1 MKNLR
6 LLFPLFLFVFSIA
19 GFVACE
25 EDDVPLEPGRA
36 ILQLDGDNASGP
48 LRDGGTHRFAVRFD
62 ENRLTN
68 FDGRNLTGIR
78 IFIGQAPQSMELSAH
93 VGGTTSPAGV
103 GERRLGL
110 TGTIQS
116 GGFFDYTFVDPL
128 EIDASQTL
136 WLVAE
141 VELQG
146 RQQSIGCDAN
156 GRGVDGGDFLF
167 SPATGW
173 GTFSEETGENVNW
186 NIRGLV
192 E

>member
-1 MKNLR
+1 MKNFR
-6 LLFPLFLFVFSIA
+6 LLFPLFLFVVSIT

-25 EDDVPLEPGRA
+25 EDDAPLEPGRA
-36 ILQLDGDNASGP
+36 ILQLDGDNVSGP

-78 IFIGQAPQSMELSAH
+78 VFIGQAPQGLELSAH
-93 VGGTTSPAGV
+93 VGGTSIPAGT
-103 GERRLGL
+103 GERRLGI

-116 GGFFDYTFVDPL
+116 GGFFDYTFPDPL
-128 EIDASQTL
+128 VIDASQPL

-141 VELQG
+141 VELEG
-146 RQQSIGCDAN
+146 RQASIGCDAN
-156 GRGVDGGDFLF
+156 GNGVDGGDVLF
-167 SPATGW
+167 SPGVGW
-173 GTFSEETGENVNW
+173 TTFSDETGENVNW